1 MSKKTN
7 IIALKEFI
15 QEMKYE
21 RTFYINSLLK
31 IFKENNLPIEDEFVV
46 EHIELNTSEI
56 ECNGYFRIEMTC
68 EYLNRRLHL
77 LKNVNKH
84 YLKTLLD
91 STYQYAHIDR
101 VFMALDVLEDNIH
114 FLKNIR
120 YEQAIKR

>member
-31 IFKENNLPIEDEFVV
+31 IFRENNLPIEDDFVV
-46 EHIELNTSEI
+46 ERIELVEYTND
-56 ECNGYFRIEMTC
+56 FRIELTC
-68 EYLNRRLHL
+68 EYLNRRLQL
-77 LKNVNKH
+77 LKIVNKH

-101 VFMALDVLEDNIH
+101 VFMTLDVLEDNIH